1 MNIFGK
7 PAWLYFCISLASS
20 AAAGVCAASDCK
32 PVDREA
38 SINKVLSDHAGGKVL
53 KVDERIDGKGCVELE
68 IRILIDGTVKAV
80 VISGNIS
87 A

>member
-1 MNIFGK
+1 MFGK
-7 PAWLYFCISLASS
+7 PAWLYFWFSLASS
-20 AAAGVCAASDCK
+20 AAAGVCAANDCE
-32 PVDREA
+32 PVDRQA
-38 SINKVLSDHAGGKVL
+38 SINKVLADHAGGKVL

-68 IRILIDGTVKAV
+68 IRILINGTVKAV